1 MSILRSLL
9 FVLVLMLGVC
19 GPSLAEG
26 DLRYAGATTLQRFF
40 MPEAARVFA
49 DKTDLLFCIDGG
61 NTAPGLASLLK
72 GEIDVAGAGRRLTQ
86 QEKSAGL
93 VEHFLGWDMLTIV
106 VNQANPV
113 ESLTLE
119 QLQAI
124 FSGEIDHWKDV
135 GGPDLP
141 IIVVTSPRGSG
152 MRSSVQ
158 NLILGESAYLKREVV
173 AGIVAEA
180 DKQVTLFQSAIT
192 ALSRSMVN
200 EQGVKIIKVD
210 EVEATAE
217 NLAGGRYP
225 LAKPLT
231 LVTRGVPQGGLAR
244 FIELATGPRG
254 QEILARHF
262 VPKIQ

>member
-1 MSILRSLL
+1 MSLL
-9 FVLVLMLGVC
+9 RPLLLILALVPGVF
-19 GPSLAEG
+19 GLSLAEA

-49 DKTDLLFCIDGG
+49 DQTDLLFSVEGG
-61 NTAPGLASLLK
+61 NTAPGLAALLK
-72 GEIDVAGAGRRLTQ
+72 GEIDVAGAGRHLTE

-93 VEHFLGWDMLTIV
+93 VEYFLGWDMLSIV

-113 ESLTLE
+113 ENLTRE

-124 FSGEIDHWKDV
+124 FSGKIDHWQAV
-135 GGPDLP
+135 GGADLP
-141 IIVVTSPRGSG
+141 IVVVTSPRGSG

-158 NLILGESAYLKREVV
+158 SLILGDSSYLKREVV
-173 AGIVAEA
+173 AAIVAEA
-180 DKQVTLFQSAIT
+180 DKQVMLFPSAIT
-192 ALSRSMVN
+192 ALSRSMVD
-200 EQGVKIIKVD
+200 EPGVKTIKVD
-210 EVEATAE
+210 AVEATAE
-217 NLAGGRYP
+217 NLASGRYP
-225 LAKPLT
+225 LAKPLV
-231 LVTRGVPQGGLAR
+231 LVTKGVPQGALAS